1 VADLIEEQLAH
12 LEDVRPHLDKLFG
25 LEAQLGKVRR
35 QLFRGK
41 EKKEGVIEREE
52 VEGA

>member
-1 VADLIEEQLAH
+1 MADLIEEQLAH

-41 EKKEGVIEREE
+41 EKDEVIGREE